1 MHTMDFAGLELI
13 EPILRALKGQ
23 EYTVPTPI
31 QEQAIPP
38 LLAGHDLMGSA
49 QTGSGKT
56 AAFALPILQ
65 HLTLRRQA
73 PQRNSPRALIL
84 APTRELAAQIAD
96 SFSTYGKYL
105 GLRLATV
112 YGGVGKQGQVTALS
126 RGVDILIATPGR
138 LLDLLGDGALRLQ
151 RIEIFV
157 LDEADR
163 MLDMGFLPDVKRII
177 ERLPSKRQ
185 SLFFSATM
193 PPEAVRLARSM
204 LVRPKHVA
212 VAPEVDQAPAIEHR
226 VLFVDQANKAAL
238 LMSLLED
245 GAINRA
251 LVFTRTKHRA
261 NRLSQQ
267 LVRNRIHADCL
278 HGNKSQSA
286 RQRALAAFHE
296 GRIRVLVAT
305 DIAARGIDVD
315 DISHVINFELPNE
328 PESYVHRIG
337 RTARAGKAGIALSFC
352 DPSENAYLRQIE
364 KAVHQRMHVVGDHP
378 YPLGTRSVE
387 LRPAPAQ
394 PRPPRAREADRPGPG
409 RSPAAPRRSRRPGAH
424 PARSAARV
432 DRPGSRG

>member
-177 ERLPSKRQ
+177 ERLPSKR
-185 SLFFSATM
+185 
-193 PPEAVRLARSM
+193 
-204 LVRPKHVA
+204 
-212 VAPEVDQAPAIEHR
+212 
-226 VLFVDQANKAAL
+226 
-238 LMSLLED
+238 
-245 GAINRA
+245 
-251 LVFTRTKHRA
+251 
-261 NRLSQQ
+261 
-267 LVRNRIHADCL
+267 
-278 HGNKSQSA
+278 
-286 RQRALAAFHE
+286 
-296 GRIRVLVAT
+296 
-305 DIAARGIDVD
+305 
-315 DISHVINFELPNE
+315 
-328 PESYVHRIG
+328 
-337 RTARAGKAGIALSFC
+337 
-352 DPSENAYLRQIE
+352 
-364 KAVHQRMHVVGDHP
+364 
-378 YPLGTRSVE
+378 
-387 LRPAPAQ
+387 
-394 PRPPRAREADRPGPG
+394 
-409 RSPAAPRRSRRPGAH
+409 
-424 PARSAARV
+424 
-432 DRPGSRG
+432 

>member
-1 MHTMDFAGLELI
+1 MHTNDFAGLELI
-13 EPILRALKGQ
+13 EPILRALRGQ

-73 PQRNSPRALIL
+73 PQRNAPRALIL
-84 APTRELAAQIAD
+84 APTRELAAQIAE
-96 SFSTYGKYL
+96 SFSVYGKYL

-112 YGGVGKQGQVTALS
+112 YGGVGKQGQLSALS

-151 RIEIFV
+151 RVEIFV

-163 MLDMGFLPDVKRII
+163 MLDMGFLPDVRRII
-177 ERLPSKRQ
+177 ERLPSQRQ

-212 VAPEVDQAPAIEHR
+212 VAPEVDQAPAIEQR
-226 VLFVDQANKAAL
+226 VLLVDQANKADL

-245 GAINRA
+245 PTINRA

-286 RQRALAAFHE
+286 RQRALADFHE

-352 DPSENAYLRQIE
+352 DPSEDGYLRQIE
-364 KAVHQRMHVVGDHP
+364 KLLHQRMQVVSDHP
-378 YPLGTRSVE
+378 YPLGAME
-387 LRPAPAQ
+387 AG
-394 PRPPRAREADRPGPG
+394 RAGASRPGPSPQPRSARPGGGSSAASPRGWRRRRPTPAGAG
-409 RSPAAPRRSRRPGAH
+409 RPRRWG
-424 PARSAARV
+424 
-432 DRPGSRG
+432 